1 MARSGKDVRYVAKLA
16 HLELT
21 EVEVKH
27 FLTQLD
33 SILHYMEALNELD
46 TTQVEPM
53 AQVTYP
59 AAENPSLRQDQ
70 PVKTFGQTEALG
82 NAPEQG
88 RVFGGGISHLDR
100 KSTRLNSSHVRISY
114 AVFCLKKKKT

>member
-1 MARSGKDVRYVAKLA
+1 VLPQQARFAHGETSELMALTDKDAQHVADLA

-21 EVEVKH
+21 EEELRK
-27 FLTQLD
+27 FLPQLD
-33 SILHYMEALNELD
+33 SVLQYMQKLNELD

-59 AAENPSLRQDQ
+59 ATENPSLRPDQ
-70 PVKTFGQTEALG
+70 ARKTFEQDEALA

-88 RVFGGGISHLDR
+88 AGCFRVPRVIER
-100 KSTRLNSSHVRISY
+100 E
-114 AVFCLKKKKT
+114 

>member
-1 MARSGKDVRYVAKLA
+1 MALTKKDARYVAELA

-21 EVEVKH
+21 EDEIEK
-27 FLTQLD
+27 FLPQLD
-33 SILHYMEALNELD
+33 SVLEYMQKLNELD

-59 AAENPSLRQDQ
+59 ASENPSLRPDQPQKTFEQDQ
-70 PVKTFGQTEALG
+70 ALT

-88 RVFGGGISHLDR
+88 AGCFRVPRVIER
-100 KSTRLNSSHVRISY
+100 E
-114 AVFCLKKKKT
+114 